1 MRATRS
7 RVRGPALLAVAA
19 FALHQLRYLLAPAE
33 GAEPHGYMPFA
44 ATLVVVLFAI
54 AAGELALRVA
64 GARDDGAAEAEPRA
78 FWIVWLASSVGLIAI
93 FAVQEL
99 TEAALAGGPLG
110 DPLAGGGLL
119 AVPLA
124 LVLGAL
130 VALALRWAGEAV
142 LEAVR
147 RRPRRRPRPGSAARP
162 VWRPMC
168 PVASVL
174 GRNLAGR
181 APPQT
186 S

>member
-1 MRATRS
+1 M
-7 RVRGPALLAVAA
+7 AVAA
-19 FALHQLRYLLAPAE
+19 FALHQLRYLLAPA
-33 GAEPHGYMPFA
+33 GDTEPHAYIPIA
-44 ATLVVVLFAI
+44 ATLVVILFAI

-64 GARDDGAAEAEPRA
+64 GARDDGAAEAAPRA
-78 FWIVWLASSVGLIAI
+78 LWITWLVSSAGLIAI

-99 TEAALAGGPLG
+99 IEAALAGGPVA
-110 DPLAGGGLL
+110 DPLAGDGLL

-124 LVLGAL
+124 LVLGFV

-142 LEAVR
+142 LGAVRLRR
-147 RRPRRRPRPGSAARP
+147 RRPPRPGPAARP
-162 VWRPMC
+162 VWRPVR
-168 PVASVL
+168 PIASVL